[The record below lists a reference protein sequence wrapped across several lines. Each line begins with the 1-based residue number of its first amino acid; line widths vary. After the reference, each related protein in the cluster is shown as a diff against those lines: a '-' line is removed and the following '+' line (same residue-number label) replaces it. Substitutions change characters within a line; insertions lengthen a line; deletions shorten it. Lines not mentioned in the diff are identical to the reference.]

1 MIPEA
6 YQSIHQLEQNHWWY
20 IGARAVYRT
29 LLKIGLGPPDGQKK
43 MLEVGVGTGG
53 NLELLA
59 KYGPTGGIDFSPLA
73 LERISEPPQLGLC
86 QASAEALPFLSGT
99 FDGVA
104 LLGLIE
110 HLDDDVKALA
120 EARLVCRPGGT
131 VILLTSAFQ
140 SLWSHHD
147 EANQHRRRYRRKELS
162 ERIVVAGLEPLRLT
176 YMNFFTFL
184 PVFLVRWW
192 QCRRPREPEY
202 DMGNPPAIIN
212 TLLKIVMSFE
222 AWMVRYFPLPIGVNL
237 VAVCRPK
244 GDVGE

>member
-29 LLKIGLGPPDGQKK
+29 LLKIGLGPPDGQRK

-59 KYGPTGGIDFSPLA
+59 EYGPTGGIDFSPLA

-110 HLDDDVKALA
+110 HLLDPSVDLAWLDAKFVRQIGDRYFVGQMPPHDLGLFLYA
-120 EARLVCRPGGT
+120 EAFALIAAHG
-131 VILLTSAFQ
+131 ILL
-140 SLWSHHD
+140 
-147 EANQHRRRYRRKELS
+147 
-162 ERIVVAGLEPLRLT
+162 
-176 YMNFFTFL
+176 
-184 PVFLVRWW
+184 RWAL
-192 QCRRPREPEY
+192 C
-202 DMGNPPAIIN
+202 
-212 TLLKIVMSFE
+212 
-222 AWMVRYFPLPIGVNL
+222 
-237 VAVCRPK
+237 
-244 GDVGE
+244 

>member
-29 LLKIGLGPPDGQKK
+29 LLKIGLGPPDGQRK

-59 KYGPTGGIDFSPLA
+59 EYGPTGGIDFSPLA

-120 EARLVCRPGGT
+120 YPTLGHRIIISPSAQVRSVDARQVVEEVLDDVPVPGAR
-131 VILLTSAFQ
+131 V
-140 SLWSHHD
+140 
-147 EANQHRRRYRRKELS
+147 
-162 ERIVVAGLEPLRLT
+162 
-176 YMNFFTFL
+176 
-184 PVFLVRWW
+184 
-192 QCRRPREPEY
+192 
-202 DMGNPPAIIN
+202 
-212 TLLKIVMSFE
+212 
-222 AWMVRYFPLPIGVNL
+222 GV
-237 VAVCRPK
+237 
-244 GDVGE
+244 G